1 MNPAEEEIDARFR
14 QTTIFDKSPVIS
26 NVIFDLDSIRTDGLG
41 SDNWVVTWADD
52 DHQYVSWGDGVGFG
66 AADMKEQSGPDRAG
80 FGFGRIEGG
89 FPDFTVHNVSGG
101 KNPEHPIDPAFDGTG
116 FGNAKGNGK
125 CYGLL
130 AVDGRIYAWRI
141 GDGHPRHMA
150 FSELYVSSDY
160 CATWHFTGVRFAAE
174 KFANRRGFFAPTFC
188 NYGRDYAG
196 SRDDYIYIYA
206 PEISVDEGWEVQIPG
221 RMSLMRVLRS
231 DLENQDAYEYFA
243 GMADQPTWS
252 GDLEERQ
259 PAFEDR
265 GRGLMRSSISYNA
278 GLGRYLL
285 MSQQVSRW
293 DIRNGHIGI
302 YDAPN
307 PWGPWT
313 EVLCQNAWDLG
324 LQHGYKNVF
333 YNFSNKWLS
342 NDGRDF
348 VMIYTGPSHDQF
360 GAVSGHFEVV

>member
-1 MNPAEEEIDARFR
+1 MNATEQEIDARFR
-14 QTTIFDKSPVIS
+14 QTTAFDKSPVIR
-26 NVIFDLDSIRTDGLG
+26 NVTFDLDSIRTDGLG

-66 AADMKEQSGPDRAG
+66 AADMKEQSGPDRVG
-80 FGFGRIEGG
+80 FGFGRIEGD

-101 KNPEHPIDPAFDGTG
+101 KNSEHPIDPVFDGTG

-125 CYGLL
+125 CYGML
-130 AVDGRIYAWRI
+130 AIDGKIYAWRI
-141 GDGHPRHMA
+141 GDGHPQHMA
-150 FSELYVSSDY
+150 FSELYVSDDY
-160 CATWHFTGVRFAAE
+160 CATWWFAGVRYTKE
-174 KFANRRGFFAPTFC
+174 HFANERGFFAPTFC
-188 NYGRDYAG
+188 NYGRNYEG
-196 SRDDYIYIYA
+196 SRDDYVYMYA
-206 PEISVDEGWEVQIPG
+206 PEVGVDEGWEVQIPG
-221 RMSLMRVLRS
+221 RMTLIRVDRS
-231 DLENQDAYEYFA
+231 KIERPDSYEYFA
-243 GMADQPTWS
+243 GMAQRSQPTWS
-252 GDLEERQ
+252 SDIEERQ

-265 GRGLMRSSISYNA
+265 GRGLMRSSVSYNT

-302 YDAPN
+302 YDAPE

-342 NDGRDF
+342 DDGREF

-360 GAVSGHFEVV
+360 GAISGRFT